1 LERQYITKSGLE
13 KLYAELDEWRTV
25 KRPLMV
31 KQLAAARGHGD
42 LSENAEYHAARE
54 ELHRIDQRIY
64 HLETTLRAVVLVDE
78 TNVKTDQVRVYTRV
92 KVLDQQKNLEKEFT
106 LVAATEADPMNGK
119 ISHNSPVGKGLIGA
133 KVGDVVE
140 IQIPSGSVMWKI
152 LEILP
157 VQPATGAD
165 HGS

>member
-1 LERQYITKSGLE
+1 MERQYITKTGLE
-13 KLYAELDEWRTV
+13 KLYAELDEWRNV
-25 KRPLMV
+25 KRPTMV
-31 KQLAAARGHGD
+31 RQLAAARGHGD

-92 KVLDQQKNLEKEFT
+92 RVSDQQKNVEKEFT
-106 LVAATEADPMNGK
+106 LVSPAEADPINGK
-119 ISHNSPVGKGLIGA
+119 ISHNSPVGKGLMGA
-133 KVGDVVE
+133 KVGEVVE
-140 IQIPSGSVMWKI
+140 IQIPSGTVMWKV

-157 VQPATGAD
+157 AQQ
-165 HGS
+165 

>member
-1 LERQYITKSGLE
+1 MERQYITKAGLE
-13 KLYAELDEWRTV
+13 KLNAELHEWKSV

-64 HLETTLRAVVLVDE
+64 HLETTIRAVVLVDE
-78 TNVKTDQVRVYTRV
+78 TSVNTDQVRVYTRV
-92 KVLDQQKNLEKEFT
+92 RVYDQQKKIEKEFT
-106 LVAATEADPMNGK
+106 LVSATEADPINGK
-119 ISHNSPVGKGLIGA
+119 ISHNSPVGKGLIGS
-133 KVGDVVE
+133 KVGETV
-140 IQIPSGSVMWKI
+140 QIEVPSGTVQWKI

-157 VQPATGAD
+157 VQP
-165 HGS
+165 

>member
-1 LERQYITKSGLE
+1 MERQYITKAGLE
-13 KLYAELDEWRTV
+13 RLYTELDEWKNV
-25 KRPLMV
+25 KRPMMV

-64 HLETTLRAVVLVDE
+64 HLESTLRASVLVDE
-78 TNVKTDQVRVYTRV
+78 TTVKTDQVRAYTRV
-92 KVLDQQKNLEKEFT
+92 RVLDVQKNIEKDFT
-106 LVAATEADPMNGK
+106 LVAPAEVDPMNGK

-157 VQPATGAD
+157 AQTD
-165 HGS
+165 